1 MQIDRF
7 LKYIDNELNLS
18 SLTVDGYGNDLR
30 QFNDFIVQLKGDAD
44 AACVPPADIRAW
56 VVDLADKGDCAR
68 TIRRK
73 IQAVRAFYRY
83 LLTRGVLKDNPAAD
97 VELAK
102 TAKRLPQYV
111 RQGNMDK
118 LLDEEVDMS
127 DFTAV
132 RDRLVVMMLYETG
145 IRRAELIGLKDCNV
159 DTAKCEIKVH
169 GKRDKDR
176 IVPFGGELKRL
187 IERYRGLRAEVQ
199 KAGVG
204 ELLLTEKGKPMY
216 PSLVYKVVH
225 DSLDEAGVKGKKSP
239 HVLRHSFASAMLN
252 HGAEINSVKEILG
265 HESLAATQ
273 IYTHITFSELKTN
286 YKLAHP
292 RALKKG
298 G

>member
-18 SLTVDGYGNDLR
+18 ALTVDGYGNDLR

-44 AACVPPADIRAW
+44 AAGVTPADIRAW

-83 LLTRGVLKDNPAAD
+83 LLTRGVLKDKPAAD

-176 IVPFGGELKRL
+176 IVPFGAELKEW
-187 IERYRGLRAEVQ
+187 IDAYR
-199 KAGVG
+199 
-204 ELLLTEKGKPMY
+204 
-216 PSLVYKVVH
+216 
-225 DSLDEAGVKGKKSP
+225 
-239 HVLRHSFASAMLN
+239 VLRDTECRGN
-252 HGAEINSVKEILG
+252 E
-265 HESLAATQ
+265 
-273 IYTHITFSELKTN
+273 TFFVR
-286 YKLAHP
+286 P
-292 RALKKG
+292 DG
-298 G
+298 

>member
-18 SLTVDGYGNDLR
+18 ALTVDGYGNDLR

-44 AACVPPADIRAW
+44 AAGVTPADIRAW

>member
-18 SLTVDGYGNDLR
+18 ALTVDGYGNDLR
-30 QFNDFIVQLKGDAD
+30 QFNDFIVHLKGDAD
-44 AACVPPADIRAW
+44 AAGVTPADIRAW

-132 RDRLVVMMLYETG
+132 RDRLVAMMLYETG

-159 DTAKCEIKVH
+159 DTAKCAIKVH
-169 GKRDKDR
+169 GKRDKVR
-176 IVPFGGELKRL
+176 IVPFGAELKEWIDAYRVLRDTECRGNETFFVRPDGKPLYSTLVYRIVHEAL
-187 IERYRGLRAEVQ
+187 IE
-199 KAGVG
+199 AGG
-204 ELLLTEKGKPMY
+204 CSKF
-216 PSLVYKVVH
+216 
-225 DSLDEAGVKGKKSP
+225 SP
-239 HVLRHSFASAMLN
+239 HVLRHSFASALLN
-252 HGAEINSVKEILG
+252 NGAQLMSVKELLG
-265 HESLAATQ
+265 HESLASTQ
-273 IYTHITFSELKTN
+273 VYTHITFSELKDN
-286 YKLAHP
+286 YKHAHP

>member
-18 SLTVDGYGNDLR
+18 ALTVDGYGNDLR
-30 QFNDFIVQLKGDAD
+30 QFNDFIVHLKGDAD
-44 AACVPPADIRAW
+44 AAGVTPADIRAW

-176 IVPFGGELKRL
+176 IVPFGAELKEWIDAYRVLRDTECGGNETFFVRPDGKPLYSTLVYRIVHEAL
-187 IERYRGLRAEVQ
+187 IE
-199 KAGVG
+199 AGG
-204 ELLLTEKGKPMY
+204 CSKF
-216 PSLVYKVVH
+216 
-225 DSLDEAGVKGKKSP
+225 SP
-239 HVLRHSFASAMLN
+239 HVLRHSFASALLN
-252 HGAEINSVKEILG
+252 NGAQLMSVKELLG
-265 HESLAATQ
+265 HESLASTQ
-273 IYTHITFSELKTN
+273 VYTHITFSELKDN
-286 YKLAHP
+286 YKHAHP